1 MNQAVAVM
9 TYVVF
14 PWSANG
20 NIFVNG
26 VNVAPGGRAIFQS
39 ESKLTL
45 VFFNSYEMDWFLVMW
60 TAFAALSTSN
70 WDRMFIC
77 IWLIRIAYDIQ
88 CFI

>member
-1 MNQAVAVM
+1 MFETHFIFLSLRRDEMNQAVAVM

-45 VFFNSYEMDWFLVMW
+45 VFFNLYEMD
-60 TAFAALSTSN
+60 
-70 WDRMFIC
+70 
-77 IWLIRIAYDIQ
+77 
-88 CFI
+88 